1 MTPVDMGIT
10 ASGEM
15 PRGPATMRCVSWHRA
30 MPSSPVQALACP
42 ELAMIAL
49 AFPKR
54 LRISLQTITG
64 AALKTLSVKRPA
76 TTASRSDRMIPRSSR
91 PWALKPAAAVPAL
104 NPRGRS
110 LFFIVSIKNSLSAEE
125 GTPRCSETEGSGG
138 TARKKGR
145 GGSPQTQTSAS
156 LLVTQIRN
164 TA

>member
-30 MPSSPVQALACP
+30 IPSSPVQALACP

-49 AFPKR
+49 ALPKR

-64 AALKTLSVKRPA
+64 AALKTLSVNRPGDHGIA
-76 TTASRSDRMIPRSSR
+76 VGQDDTEIIAAL
-91 PWALKPAAAVPAL
+91 ALKPAAAVPAL

-110 LFFIVSIKNSLSAEE
+110 LFFIVSIKTPSAQRKEHRAAQKRRAQGGQPGRKEE
-125 GTPRCSETEGSGG
+125 AEV
-138 TARKKGR
+138 RKR
-145 GGSPQTQTSAS
+145 RLPP
-156 LLVTQIRN
+156 LC
-164 TA
+164 